1 MGRRYDLQALI
12 RANPLRGGDAKPGV
26 SQDARRPSRQLRTR
40 LAPAR
45 LDGHGGCPAY
55 VPPRA
60 HAFGS
65 DRRCA
70 ARARSD
76 ARRVRELGHAHRP
89 AAGGGRPRAGDGRG
103 ARRRWGAGGATA
115 ADRRAGGAPER
126 GRRRAPRSRPPRTRR
141 DAQRGRGVAVQRPPD
156 GEQARHRLPVVG
168 ARPGGVGPRDR
179 PRRDRGRDRHRRRRR
194 PGGLP
199 RLRGR
204 LPRHRLRP
212 PETPPPPRAAAGAS
226 RVIGS
231 AVVNPAARSA
241 GDRYGHG
248 THVAGIIAGDGS
260 RRTDAPAG
268 RYVGIAPDANLVSIK
283 IDDDHGRASV
293 LDAIYGLQFAVHHK
307 DEDGIRV
314 VNLSLES
321 PVAGSYRTGPLDA
334 AVEAAWLRR
343 LVVVAAAGNRGRD
356 ADAVHYA
363 PGTGPFAITVGAV
376 DDRGTRG
383 IGDDQVAKWSSQ
395 GTTQDGFAKPEL
407 TAPGSQIVSTIAP
420 GSEYLAQCPS
430 CVVDGAYFRAGGTS
444 MSAPVVSGV
453 VALILQAHP
462 DWTPDQVKWA
472 LTHSTRLLKS
482 RLAEVNA
489 SAVLAPGSSR
499 IPRANQAIAPS
510 TLIHLATGDVDYT
523 RSSWTRSSWTSA
535 PEVLRAAWSRSSW
548 TCAECSGPQE
558 AIDPARSSWT
568 RSSWTTHW
576 GL

>member
-1 MGRRYDLQALI
+1 MSRPARTLLAAIAAALLALALTPAAFASSATHI
-12 RANPLRGGDAKPGV
+12 V
-26 SQDARRPSRQLRTR
+26 QLRAGVGLGQGT
-40 LAPAR
+40 
-45 LDGHGGCPAY
+45 
-55 VPPRA
+55 
-60 HAFGS
+60 
-65 DRRCA
+65 
-70 ARARSD
+70 D
-76 ARRVRELGHAHRP
+76 AVR
-89 AAGGGRPRAGDGRG
+89 AAGGEPAARLPLIGALG
-103 ARRRWGAGGATA
+103 ARLNAGAAARLAHDPRVRAVTPNGGVASQSNGHQMASKLATA
-115 ADRRAGGAPER
+115 YPWSVLAPEAW
-126 GRRRAPRSRPPRTRR
+126 GRAT
-141 DAQRGRGVAVQRPPD
+141 GRGVTVAVID
-156 GEQARHRLPVVG
+156 T
-168 ARPGGVGPRDR
+168 GVAGDLADFRDS
-179 PRRDRGRDRHRRRRR
+179 
-194 PGGLP
+194 
-199 RLRGR
+199 
-204 LPRHRLRP
+204 
-212 PETPPPPRAAAGAS
+212 AGAS

-293 LDAIYGLQFAVHHK
+293 LDAIYGLQFAVDHK
-307 DEDGIRV
+307 DEYGIRV

-321 PVAGSYRTGPLDA
+321 TVAGSYRTDPLDA
-334 AVEAAWLRR
+334 AVEAAWLHG

-363 PGTGPFAITVGAV
+363 PGNDPFAITVGAV

-453 VALILQAHP
+453 VALVLQAHP

-472 LTHSTRLLKS
+472 LTHSARLLKS

-535 PEVLRAAWSRSSW
+535 PQVLRAAWSRSSW
-548 TCAECSGPQE
+548 TCAECGGPQE